1 MFKFNY
7 FNGKLSQGFVAL
19 FSGRMIQFAGAGL
32 IGLFLPVFL
41 YTHLGYDFRFV
52 FLYYLAGHLFY
63 VLLLPWGIQILN
75 KIGLRRSLRASVFFD
90 ASYFLCFFLFDYNP
104 DLFLVLSLIVQ
115 FFSRLTFWL
124 PYHIDLA
131 KFTASNDRGK
141 EISLIWATK
150 SFLAIIMP
158 ILSGFLINYFDF
170 KVVFILAVLTYLM
183 AGIPFLALP
192 RTKERYSW
200 TYWQTIKE
208 FFNKENRGLVLA
220 NMANG
225 AENAVAIIIWPIFI
239 WQILDGNYLAVGAIS
254 SLIILVTVILQLVVG
269 KYTDIFN
276 KRTILHWG
284 SFFYSIGWFIK
295 VFVATAFHIFAIGIY
310 HKFTQI
316 FKDTPFD
323 TLNYEILADQGHYVD
338 EYTVLKEMAVQLGKA
353 IILIFAI
360 LIVFYFGINWTF
372 ILAALA
378 SLFINLL

>member
-1 MFKFNY
+1 MFKLNY

-19 FSGRMIQFAGAGL
+19 FSGRMIQFVGAGL

-41 YTHLGYDFRFV
+41 YTRLNYDFRLV
-52 FLYYLAGHLFY
+52 FLYYLAGHLLY
-63 VLLLPWGIQILN
+63 ASLLPWGIQILN

-90 ASYFLCFFLFDYNP
+90 AFYYLCFFLFDYNP

-150 SFLAIIMP
+150 SFLAIVMP
-158 ILSGFLINYFDF
+158 ILSGFLINFFDF

-192 RTKERYSW
+192 RTRERYSW
-200 TYWQTIKE
+200 TYWQTIKK
-208 FFNKENRGLVLA
+208 FFSKENRNLVLA

-239 WQILDGNYLAVGAIS
+239 WQILNENYLAVGAVS
-254 SLIILVTVILQLVVG
+254 SLIILITVILQLMVG

-284 SFFYSIGWFIK
+284 SFFYSLGWFIK
-295 VFVATAFHIFAIGIY
+295 IFVANAFQVFIIGTY

-323 TLNYEILADQGHYVD
+323 ALNYEILADYGHYVD
-338 EYTVLKEMAVQLGKA
+338 EYTVLKEMAVQLGKV
-353 IILIFAI
+353 IILVFAI
-360 LIVFYFGINWTF
+360 LIAFYFGLNWTF